1 VRGDAFPASRGHR
14 VSGGHRQCDG
24 PTINRLQLRTGA
36 CRGRTRVLV
45 QIHKV
50 QRRSC
55 RRHGPKAG
63 CAFVCD
69 QAGRCVCACV
79 WVRMRVP
86 MRRRDISL
94 RRRASMREEWGWGE
108 GQTCR
113 GALARAPGTPRTT
126 RPALPSPWLA
136 PSRSGPSSGDV
147 CVCQSDGG
155 GGAICKKP
163 RGDSQVLPELHKTLI
178 CLHLILLFYGQLSN
192 PGAPQ
197 PTERRQQDNK
207 NGRKPAHNRQPLVV
221 DRRLDVGN
229 CR

>member
-1 VRGDAFPASRGHR
+1 
-14 VSGGHRQCDG
+14 
-24 PTINRLQLRTGA
+24 
-36 CRGRTRVLV
+36 
-45 QIHKV
+45 
-50 QRRSC
+50 
-55 RRHGPKAG
+55 
-63 CAFVCD
+63 
-69 QAGRCVCACV
+69 
-79 WVRMRVP
+79 
-86 MRRRDISL
+86 
-94 RRRASMREEWGWGE
+94 MREEWGWGE